1 MNCLLITPPLV
12 QSNAPYPAT
21 AYLTGFLR
29 DRGETATQIDMSIE
43 LLCQI
48 FSRETV
54 LRISEEIGSRNSC
67 SAKAIDFLQQRD
79 EYIRAVD
86 PAIRYLQNRD
96 PSLAHRIA
104 CTDFLPQGSRFSV
117 IEEIDKSLEGGFDAM
132 FGMLGIADKAAFL
145 ASLFVDDLCDLIADS
160 IDEDFG
166 LARYAE
172 KLGLALTD
180 FSLME
185 DRLNAS
191 PTMIDTMIDSLTET
205 HFVQIQPEIV
215 LITVPFPGAFY
226 GALRVGKKIKEL
238 SPSTKIVLGGGYIS
252 TELREL
258 SDPRIFAYCD
268 YVVLDDG
275 QTAIESILKQQSN
288 PDQPLLRTF
297 VEEQGIV
304 VFKNSSELFDL
315 PFKQWPNPT
324 FDGLPNHLYFGLTEM
339 ANPMHRLWS
348 SYRWNKLMLAHGCYW
363 HKCSFCDTSLDYV
376 AKFNPGEA
384 SRIVD
389 IMEQI
394 IGETN
399 QSGFHFVD
407 EAAPPAMLGRMADEI
422 NRRRLG
428 LTWWGNIRF
437 EKIFDTNLVSRLASS
452 GCIGVTGGLEGVT
465 PKMLTILNKGILLP
479 DAIRSLATF
488 AESGI
493 MVHSYL
499 MYGIPGQ
506 TTQDI
511 VDACEIV
518 RQLFEIGV
526 LHSAYW
532 HRFSA
537 TEHSP
542 IGMNPQQ
549 FGITLN
555 RPESSFVRNDVPFT
569 ELAPKA
575 NYDVLGKGL
584 KASLYNFMYGLALD
598 QPVQKWFE
606 IPVPK
611 PTIKRD
617 FVEKILGE

>member
-29 DRGETATQIDMSIE
+29 DRGDRATQIDMSIE

-48 FSRETV
+48 FSRQTIEQ
-54 LRISEEIGSRNSC
+54 IAEELGSRNSG
-67 SAKAIDFLQQRD
+67 SELMLDFLQQKD
-79 EYIRAVD
+79 AYIRAVD
-86 PAIRYLQNRD
+86 PVIRFLQNRD
-96 PSLAHRIA
+96 PSLAYRIVS
-104 CTDFLPQGSRFSV
+104 TDFLPQGNRFAV
-117 IEEIDKSLEGGFDAM
+117 IEEMENSFEGGFESL
-132 FGMLGIADKAAFL
+132 FGMLGIADKAGFL
-145 ASLFVDDLCDLIADS
+145 ASLFIDDILDLIADS

-172 KLGLALTD
+172 KLGMALTD
-180 FSLME
+180 FSVMT
-185 DRLNAS
+185 DRLSAV
-191 PTMIDTMIDSLTET
+191 PTMIDIMIDNLTES
-205 HFVQIQPEIV
+205 HVSAVKPELV
-215 LITVPFPGAFY
+215 LITVPFPGCFY
-226 GALRVGKKIKEL
+226 GALRVGQKIKQID
-238 SPSTKIVLGGGYIS
+238 PTVKIIFGGGYIS

-258 SDPRIFAYCD
+258 SDPRIFDYCD

-275 QTAIESILKQQSN
+275 HTPIDSIIKVQTN
-288 PDQPLLRTF
+288 PGQPLLRTF
-297 VEEQGIV
+297 VRENGSV
-304 VFKNSSELFDL
+304 VYKNDATLFDL

-324 FDGLPNHLYFGLTEM
+324 FAGLPNHLYFGLTEM

-348 SYRWNKLMLAHGCYW
+348 GYRWNKLMLAHGCYW

-376 AKFNPGEA
+376 AKFHPGEA

-389 IMEQI
+389 IMEQTI
-394 IGETN
+394 AETN

-407 EAAPPAMLGRMADEI
+407 EAAPPAMLVKLAEEL
-422 NRRRLG
+422 NRRKLG
-428 LTWWGNIRF
+428 VTWWGNIRF
-437 EKIFDTNLVSRLASS
+437 EKIFTAQTAAVMAES

-465 PKMLTILNKGILLP
+465 PKMLTLLDKGILLP
-479 DAIRSLATF
+479 DAIRSLAAF

-542 IGMNPQQ
+542 IGKNPQK
-549 FGITLN
+549 FGIQLN
-555 RPESSFVRNDVPFT
+555 RAEESFVRNDVPFT
-569 ELAPKA
+569 EIAPKA
-575 NYDVLGKGL
+575 DYDVLGKGL
-584 KASLYNFMYGLALD
+584 KASLYNYMYGLAFD
-598 QPVQKWFE
+598 QPVKQWFDC
-606 IPVPK
+606 PVPK
-611 PTIKRD
+611 PTIKKD
-617 FVEKILGE
+617 FVERILGE